1 MRRARSLLQLVAGGI
16 SRCDTGKGIQLD
28 SVVPMNSDYGPESQ
42 GRPEQLEFVG
52 QIVEGKEHRVRAPEI
67 YKGCP

>member
-1 MRRARSLLQLVAGGI
+1 
-16 SRCDTGKGIQLD
+16 
-28 SVVPMNSDYGPESQ
+28 MNSDYGPESQ